1 MQIQLQYINCPQ
13 VIDIELVT
21 NEPSSSQKI
30 QELQLAAHL
39 G

>member
-1 MQIQLQYINCPQ
+1 

-21 NEPSSSQKI
+21 NEPSSRQKI